1 MVHNRLPSK
10 SLPTSSA
17 LSIIY
22 IPTPIKPTPHIP
34 QPPSLEPHLFLI
46 HLCKEFNMVILEEH
60 LGLAQRPTVHLETQ
74 QQESTVVP
82 GGCHSLIKVKGQETV
97 PGGRGEEENI
107 L

>member
-1 MVHNRLPSK
+1 
-10 SLPTSSA
+10 
-17 LSIIY
+17 
-22 IPTPIKPTPHIP
+22 
-34 QPPSLEPHLFLI
+34 
-46 HLCKEFNMVILEEH
+46 MVILEEH